1 MVETRA
7 FDIQNYLKTPEE
19 RAAYIEVLLEEGDP
33 IVVNR
38 DIVAGQFSEAA
49 E

>member
-19 RAAYIEVLLEEGDP
+19 RAAYIEVLLDEGDP
-33 IVVNR
+33 SFIASGGR
-38 DIVAGQFSEAA
+38 SRERSG
-49 E
+49 